1 LTKTSRTN
9 LTVAEF
15 ANQIFAMVDHPCFPM
30 SEEDIR
36 SFEDKLKDFI
46 TVERQA
52 EYPYDEPIQ
61 SVRWTLPPGV
71 WNETHKE
78 TLETILQDQACE
90 TSHQGT
96 RPVIN
101 PITRIARRELY
112 HTALLL
118 DAVTDAHAVLTLD
131 LGQAKCYLW
140 NHMTGTTGNPSEKEP
155 IDMSHAEFMSAH
167 MRQEPPADDDW
178 KGLLEESV
186 FDCYADIVRNKEK
199 AQNSKPE
206 ASTLGMRETVD
217 TTTEQLI
224 V

>member
-118 DAVTDAHAVLTLD
+118 DAVTDVLTLD

-167 MRQEPPADDDW
+167 MRQEPPANDDW
-178 KGLLEESV
+178 KESLEESV
-186 FDCYADIVRNKEK
+186 FDCYAGIVIGKEMAQESKRNALLLAARKI
-199 AQNSKPE
+199 
-206 ASTLGMRETVD
+206 GD
-217 TTTEQLI
+217 TTTEQLK

>member
-1 LTKTSRTN
+1 
-9 LTVAEF
+9 
-15 ANQIFAMVDHPCFPM
+15 M

-36 SFEDKLKDFI
+36 LLKDKMKMFI
-46 TVERQA
+46 TVERDA
-52 EYPYDEPIQ
+52 ENPYFWPAQ
-61 SVRWTLPPGV
+61 SVRWTLPPGK
-71 WNETHKE
+71 WDETHKE
-78 TLETILQDQACE
+78 ALETVLQEQASE
-90 TSHQGT
+90 TSHLVT
-96 RPVIN
+96 RSGIKAM
-101 PITRIARRELY
+101 TRIARRELH

-118 DAVTDAHAVLTLD
+118 DAVTDAHAVLK
-131 LGQAKCYLW
+131 LGLEQAKCSLW
-140 NHMTGTTGNPSEKEP
+140 NHMIGTMNIASVEQPAN
-155 IDMSHAEFMSAH
+155 MSHAEFMSAH